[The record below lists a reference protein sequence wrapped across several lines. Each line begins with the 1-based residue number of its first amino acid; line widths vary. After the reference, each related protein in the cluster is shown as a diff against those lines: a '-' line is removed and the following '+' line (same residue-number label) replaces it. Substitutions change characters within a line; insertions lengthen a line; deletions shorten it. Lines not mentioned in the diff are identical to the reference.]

1 MQRHE
6 VQEYFPQLSTLIEQ
20 FPDTHPLCVALAG
33 VSLQDA
39 KMRKTLIPTLERIA
53 ENIASVDR
61 DQGFRLRLAVARTHQ
76 ELMNILSQLYVSYLY
91 RDHGPR
97 MIHGNTHFHIE
108 LSIADQLLAL
118 GVVQLHSL
126 DSLALQ
132 FRDEIDD
139 VETFMQ
145 TLATHV
151 HEMHKHDTAH
161 HHVLAAVSTHPSLSK
176 EIALRRYVQE
186 HRDEMTNVFPHV
198 SGVVLIHAL
207 PDKEEATFVP
217 FHVPNSQV
225 EWMLSKQ
232 S

>member
-6 VQEYFPQLSTLIEQ
+6 VREYFPQLSHLIEA
-20 FPDTHPLCVALAG
+20 FPDAHPLCMALARI
-33 VSLQDA
+33 SLQDA
-39 KMRKTLIPTLERIA
+39 KMRKTLVPTLERIA
-53 ENIASVDR
+53 ENIQHIDGDGA
-61 DQGFRLRLAVARTHQ
+61 FRTRLMNVRTHQ
-76 ELMNILSQLYVSYLY
+76 DLMNVLSQLYVAYLY

-97 MIHGNTHFHIE
+97 MIHGNDHFHIE

-126 DSLALQ
+126 ESIELQ

-139 VETFMQ
+139 VESFMH
-145 TLATHV
+145 TLSTHAKD
-151 HEMHKHDTAH
+151 MHKHDRAH

-186 HRDEMTNVFPHV
+186 HRDEMANAFPHV

-217 FHVPNSQV
+217 FHVPNSPV
-225 EWMLSKQ
+225 EWMLAKES
-232 S
+232 